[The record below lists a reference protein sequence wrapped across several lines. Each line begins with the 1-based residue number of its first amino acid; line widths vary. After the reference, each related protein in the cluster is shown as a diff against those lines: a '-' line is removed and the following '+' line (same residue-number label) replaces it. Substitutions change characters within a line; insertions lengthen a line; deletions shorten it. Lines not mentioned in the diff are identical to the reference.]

1 MTVTMVTTLHHAT
14 YTYTEYTGMLQ
25 HTATYAQLSFQQS
38 HYCLQLL
45 FTLQWLPSLET
56 PSTTNQLPGLGTVL
70 LPLVIG
76 STCGVA
82 ERRTLAQ
89 AAGGNWRLL
98 LRYTT
103 PTSRRGGRKLPLEYH
118 HRLIM
123 EGVPQCTSHFC
134 STEDMMASLGMG
146 LFIS

>member
-1 MTVTMVTTLHHAT
+1 MSAICHLATYVKKKKTVTMVTTLHAT

-56 PSTTNQLPGLGTVL
+56 SSTTNQLPGPGTVL

-76 STCGVA
+76 STCGGVA
-82 ERRTLAQ
+82 
-89 AAGGNWRLL
+89 
-98 LRYTT
+98 
-103 PTSRRGGRKLPLEYH
+103 KLKTF
-118 HRLIM
+118 M
-123 EGVPQCTSHFC
+123 
-134 STEDMMASLGMG
+134 
-146 LFIS
+146 